1 MKYQILLV
9 ALLILGLGSCQN
21 KSNAQ
26 DNSKAMAPEAVK
38 KTFQAKYPGENDP
51 DWHLDNNGFWEANF
65 KIDGEKYR
73 ADFNED
79 GSWVETENSLKK
91 KNLPEGVLKT
101 MKDKFGNEDFTEA
114 ERVDH
119 STKGIFYD
127 IEFKQKGKNMDIEM
141 REDGTIIN

>member
-1 MKYQILLV
+1 MKYQITLI
-9 ALLILGLGSCQN
+9 ALLILGLTSCQN

-26 DNSKAMAPEAVK
+26 APDAVK

-51 DWHLDNNGFWEANF
+51 DWHRDDNGLWEANF

-91 KNLPEGVLKT
+91 KNLPKGVLKT
-101 MKDKFGNEDFTEA
+101 MKDKFGDEEFTEA

-119 STKGIFYD
+119 HSKGIFYD
-127 IEFKQKGKNMDIEM
+127 IEFKKKGKNMDIEM

>member
-1 MKYQILLV
+1 MKFTISFLLFITAV
-9 ALLILGLGSCQN
+9 SFGSCQ
-21 KSNAQ
+21 SSQ
-26 DNSKAMAPEAVK
+26 TTPDAVK
-38 KTFQAKYPGENDP
+38 ETFQKKYPGENDP
-51 DWHLDNNGFWEANF
+51 DWHTDANGNWEANF
-65 KIDGEKYR
+65 KINGEKYR